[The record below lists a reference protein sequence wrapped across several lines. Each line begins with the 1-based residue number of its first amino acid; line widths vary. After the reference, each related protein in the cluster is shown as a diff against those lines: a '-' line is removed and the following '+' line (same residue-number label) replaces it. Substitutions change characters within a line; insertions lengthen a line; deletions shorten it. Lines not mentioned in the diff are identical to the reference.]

1 VKKGIKISAV
11 LFSLFI
17 LAGSC
22 IACTTCTTCS
32 SSPVLGVDLFP
43 VKDLPLTRDANFSL
57 NLMNILDGYR
67 YTENYSAGRFDCMDT
82 CIIASRIL
90 HQYGYDP
97 NIMASFAP
105 QGKNGSSHMWLS
117 VSDGLGRFAFIETC
131 AFARG
136 RPILGELVTPEES
149 AAYASGYVL
158 TDPIRVMQCF
168 GYSEDRFLFLSSK
181 SHVETTA
188 QRPIVF
194 LEEGKDEKPGRW
206 VYQ

>member
-1 VKKGIKISAV
+1 VKKGIKFSAV

-22 IACTTCTTCS
+22 TACTTCS
-32 SSPVLGVDLFP
+32 SSPVLGADLFP
-43 VKDLPLTRDANFSL
+43 VKDLPLTRDDNFSL
-57 NLMNILDGYR
+57 NLRNILDSYR

-82 CIIASRIL
+82 CIIVSRTL

-97 NIMASFAP
+97 NIMASFAL
-105 QGKNGSSHMWLS
+105 QGNNDSSHMWLS

-136 RPILGELVTPEES
+136 RPVIGELVSQEQS

-158 TDPIRVMQCF
+158 TDPIKVMQCF
-168 GYSEDRFLFLSSK
+168 GYSEDRFLFLSGK

-188 QRPIVF
+188 QRPIVL